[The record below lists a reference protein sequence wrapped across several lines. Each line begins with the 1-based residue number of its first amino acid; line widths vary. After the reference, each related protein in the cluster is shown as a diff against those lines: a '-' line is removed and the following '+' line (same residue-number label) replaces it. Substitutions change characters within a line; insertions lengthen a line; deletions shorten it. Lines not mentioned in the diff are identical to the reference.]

1 MGEFMFINGGAVF
14 LMCMKTQTRFMG
26 RLLMQTILA
35 LGALSCFSVGAC
47 SWMPTGESV
56 LDVGI
61 KERGVASW
69 YGAQFH
75 GKVTASG
82 ERFDMGAFTAAHR
95 TLPLGSMVRVVNLAN
110 GKHARVRIT
119 DRGPYVNGRILDL
132 SYAAAVQ
139 LGMVEAGL
147 SVIQLE
153 VVGDRRP
160 DFVLDAEERE
170 WRVPPLLRSYRTDEP
185 LYTVESTP
193 VVRRS
198 RSQDAP
204 LHPFPPH
211 DLLVQRRWT
220 EGAWGGAAD
229 LAYRTATTLLL

>member
-1 MGEFMFINGGAVF
+1 MRFVGRS
-14 LMCMKTQTRFMG
+14 LTQTT
-26 RLLMQTILA
+26 LM
-35 LGALSCFSVGAC
+35 LGALSCLLLSAC
-47 SWMPTGESV
+47 SWLPTGESL
-56 LDVGI
+56 LDIGI

-69 YGAQFH
+69 YGARFH

-95 TLPLGSMVRVVNLAN
+95 TLPLGSMIRVVNLAN

-139 LGMVEAGL
+139 LGMVEAGI

-153 VVGDRRP
+153 VIGDHRP
-160 DFVLDAEERE
+160 DFVLDVEERE
-170 WRVPPLLRSYRTDEP
+170 WRVPPLLRSPKTDEP
-185 LYTVESTP
+185 PRAVESMP
-193 VVRRS
+193 VVRHG
-198 RSQDAP
+198 RSQEAP
-204 LHPFPPH
+204 SHPFPPH

-220 EGAWGGAAD
+220 EGAWEGAAD

>member
-1 MGEFMFINGGAVF
+1 
-14 LMCMKTQTRFMG
+14 MG
-26 RLLMQTILA
+26 RSLMQTILA
-35 LGALSCFSVGAC
+35 FGALSCFSVGAC
-47 SWMPTGESV
+47 SWMPTGESL

-61 KERGVASW
+61 KERGAASW

-82 ERFDMGAFTAAHR
+82 ERFDMDAFTAAHR

-110 GKHARVRIT
+110 GKHTRVRIT

-160 DFVLDAEERE
+160 DFVLDAEERA
-170 WRVPPLLRSYRTDEP
+170 WRVPPLLRPSRTDEP
-185 LYTVESTP
+185 LRPVESTP

-198 RSQDAP
+198 RSQDTLP
-204 LHPFPPH
+204 HPFPPH

-229 LAYRTATTLLL
+229 PAYRTATALLL

>member
-1 MGEFMFINGGAVF
+1 
-14 LMCMKTQTRFMG
+14 MG
-26 RLLMQTILA
+26 RSLMQMILA
-35 LGALSCFSVGAC
+35 LVALSCFSVGAC
-47 SWMPTGESV
+47 SWMPTGESL

-153 VVGDRRP
+153 VVGDHRP
-160 DFVLDAEERE
+160 DFVLDAEERA
-170 WRVPPLLRSYRTDEP
+170 WPMSPLFRSFWTDEP

-220 EGAWGGAAD
+220 ERAWGGAAD

>member
-1 MGEFMFINGGAVF
+1 MRFGERS
-14 LMCMKTQTRFMG
+14 LT
-26 RLLMQTILA
+26 QTILA
-35 LGALSCFSVGAC
+35 IGTLSYLLLGAC
-47 SWMPTGESV
+47 SWMPTGDSL

-139 LGMVEAGL
+139 LGMVETGL
-147 SVIQLE
+147 SVVQLE
-153 VVGDRRP
+153 VIGDHRP
-160 DFVLDAEERE
+160 DFVLDVEERE
-170 WRVPPLLRSYRTDEP
+170 WRVPPLFRSPETDDSLRA
-185 LYTVESTP
+185 VESMS
-193 VVRRS
+193 VVRH
-198 RSQDAP
+198 SQSQEAP
-204 LHPFPPH
+204 PHPFPPH

-220 EGAWGGAAD
+220 EGAWWGAAD
-229 LAYRTATTLLL
+229 LAYRTATTLVL

>member
-1 MGEFMFINGGAVF
+1 MRRSLI
-14 LMCMKTQTRFMG
+14 
-26 RLLMQTILA
+26 QTILV
-35 LGALSCFSVGAC
+35 LGALSSLLLSAC
-47 SWMPTGESV
+47 SWLPTGESL

-69 YGAQFH
+69 YGARFH

-153 VVGDRRP
+153 IVGDRRP
-160 DFVLDAEERE
+160 DFVLDAEERA
-170 WRVPPLLRSYRTDEP
+170 WRVPPLLRPSRSDEP
-185 LYTVESTP
+185 LRTVESMP

>member
-1 MGEFMFINGGAVF
+1 MRMR
-14 LMCMKTQTRFMG
+14 TQTRCIG
-26 RLLMQTILA
+26 RSLIQTTLVLGTFSSLL
-35 LGALSCFSVGAC
+35 LSAC
-47 SWMPTGESV
+47 SWLPTGESL
-56 LDVGI
+56 LDIGI

-95 TLPLGSMVRVVNLAN
+95 ALPLGSMVRVVNLAN

-153 VVGDRRP
+153 VVGDHRP
-160 DFVLDAEERE
+160 DFMLDAEERV
-170 WRVPPLLRSYRTDEP
+170 WRVPPLLRFSRADGSFR
-185 LYTVESTP
+185 TVESMP
-193 VVRRS
+193 VVRGS
-198 RSQDAP
+198 RSQDTP
-204 LHPFPPH
+204 PHPFPPH

-229 LAYRTATTLLL
+229 LAYRTATALLL

>member
-1 MGEFMFINGGAVF
+1 MF
-14 LMCMKTQTRFMG
+14 LMCMRTRTRFMG
-26 RLLMQTILA
+26 RSLIQTALVLGTLSSLL
-35 LGALSCFSVGAC
+35 LSAC
-47 SWMPTGESV
+47 SWLPTGESL
-56 LDVGI
+56 LDVGV

-170 WRVPPLLRSYRTDEP
+170 WRVPPLLRPSRTDGP
-185 LYTVESTP
+185 FRAVESTP

-204 LHPFPPH
+204 PHPFPPH
-211 DLLVQRRWT
+211 DLLVQRWWT
-220 EGAWGGAAD
+220 EGAWGGAVD
-229 LAYRTATTLLL
+229 LAYRTATALLL